1 MNLLE
6 HYIIEELSRKT
17 LPPLS
22 YHDEEHYI
30 EVEVLCDCWGDKRI
44 CKHTT
49 TRENWERELKQGY
62 FLA

>member
-6 HYIIEELSRKT
+6 HYIIEVIEITDLDVFDSF
-17 LPPLS
+17 
-22 YHDEEHYI
+22 I
-30 EVEVLCDCWGDKRI
+30 EVKALCDCWGDKRVYT
-44 CKHTT
+44 HVT

>member
-6 HYIIEELSRKT
+6 HYILEVININELQMPEHIK
-17 LPPLS
+17 
-22 YHDEEHYI
+22 EHYI

-44 CKHTT
+44 YTHVT
-49 TRENWERELKQGY
+49 TRENWELELKQGY

>member
-6 HYIIEELSRKT
+6 HYIIEVIKITDLDVFDS
-17 LPPLS
+17 L
-22 YHDEEHYI
+22 I
-30 EVEVLCDCWGDKRI
+30 EVKVLCDCWGNKRVYN
-44 CKHTT
+44 HVT

>member
-6 HYIIEELSRKT
+6 HYIIDVLEINELNT
-17 LPPLS
+17 FPLPPM
-22 YHDEEHYI
+22 I

-44 CKHTT
+44 YTHVT

-62 FLA
+62 FIA

>member
-6 HYIIEELSRKT
+6 HYIIEVIKITDLDVFDS
-17 LPPLS
+17 L
-22 YHDEEHYI
+22 I

-44 CKHTT
+44 YTHVT

-62 FLA
+62 FMA

>member
-6 HYIIEELSRKT
+6 HYIIEVLNINELQMPEHIK
-17 LPPLS
+17 
-22 YHDEEHYI
+22 EHYI
-30 EVEVLCDCWGDKRI
+30 EVKALCNCWGDKRVYSHI
-44 CKHTT
+44 T